1 VARPPGRDRQNWGAA
16 GTRHSLFK
24 TGLSN
29 TRLDLKKNT
38 KDDIV
43 GDLKINPKKI
53 A

>member
-1 VARPPGRDRQNWGAA
+1 
-16 GTRHSLFK
+16 LFK

-43 GDLKINPKKI
+43 ESFKIYPKKI